1 MINFL
6 RTAGKLAMATL
17 LLAGVSVT
25 ADAQWRQE
33 MGTFRIGLLAD
44 PGTDR
49 NVAGLSEIRR
59 AYELA
64 LGMPVTIFVAKDYPA
79 LIDAHAT
86 SRIDYAVYSATAY
99 ATAQRLCSCV
109 EPIAARQGP
118 GRDLGIRA
126 VLMMRKS
133 EVAQSESLDGVKVA
147 VAQGDSIAGSIL
159 PAMALSGQEDAHGI
173 ASEQMKIVDADS
185 DAIEMYLNGTVD
197 GLFGWALSGASANLS
212 TDSGTFAVLVARG
225 ADADDLEVRWMSDLL
240 RYGPHSVR
248 SNLDKEAKD
257 ILADFLTGLHDN
269 KPDVLELL
277 TGSEDARFTVVG
289 TDDYRLATEIVT
301 RLEGK

>member
-17 LLAGVSVT
+17 LLAGAPVT

-33 MGTFRIGLLAD
+33 MGTFRIGFLAD

-86 SRIDYAVYSATAY
+86 ARIDYAVYSATAY

-133 EVAQSESLDGVKVA
+133 AVAQSESLDGVKVA

-159 PAMALSGQEDAHGI
+159 PAMALSGQEGPHGI
-173 ASEQMKIVDADS
+173 ASGQMKIVRDDS

-197 GLFGWALSGASANLS
+197 GLFGWALSGAGANLS
-212 TDSGTFAVLVARG
+212 TDSGTFSVLVARG

-240 RYGPHSVR
+240 RHGPHSVR
-248 SNLDKEAKD
+248 SNLDKEAKG
-257 ILADFLTGLHDN
+257 ILAEFLTGLHDN

-289 TDDYRLATEIVT
+289 TDDYRLATEIVA